1 MSDASMT
8 AVPGAGASANPEAVV
23 DVFVEEPRVLDTY
36 ALVYAFSLLFLLPS
50 MLLLT
55 RLPFGDA
62 RSSTYTPQ
70 YVALVSLPFLLG
82 VALTFVL
89 DSSDGARKVLIRIA
103 VLMPL
108 IVLTGVTLM
117 FGVSMLMVPASI
129 LLGIRDQGL
138 DVIWWISLAVVAA
151 PLVPAL
157 VRRLKRPRGVGDVAE
172 LGALAVAIAVVVGL
186 VFVSFFTEL
195 HVSELGRKDTVIY
208 VVGAL
213 SWYLP
218 SFGLAA
224 GFWRRTGLV

>member
-1 MSDASMT
+1 
-8 AVPGAGASANPEAVV
+8 
-23 DVFVEEPRVLDTY
+23 
-36 ALVYAFSLLFLLPS
+36 

-82 VALTFVL
+82 VALAFVL
-89 DSSDGARKVLIRIA
+89 DSNDGARKVLIRIA

-117 FGVSMLMVPASI
+117 FGVSMLMVPASM

-138 DVIWWISLAVVAA
+138 DVVWWVSLAVVAA

-157 VRRLKRPRGVGDVAE
+157 LRRLRRPRQVGDVAE
-172 LGALAVAIAVVVGL
+172 LLALVVAIAAVVGL
-186 VFVSFFTEL
+186 VVVSFFTEL